1 MLISTDSEYQ
11 VLVSNLLLSISIFH
25 CNIPSMIPVYTDKH
39 SQLILSFSY
48 VSSPHSSLAPIC
60 LSFSLYHD
68 VYMIYLHIYGVETN
82 RNGCIKHNSTLSNCV
97 VVNFKSKLKA
107 DKYPF
112 VLKYTYLGFVF
123 FCIIL
128 SKYKPGVS
136 IYILVQLSD
145 KKHHRFS

>member
-11 VLVSNLLLSISIFH
+11 CLVSNLLLSISIFH

-82 RNGCIKHNSTLSNCV
+82 RNGCIKHNSTLSNYV

-112 VLKYTYLGFVF
+112 CTEIHLFRLRVFLHNIIKIQTWGIYLYT
-123 FCIIL
+123 
-128 SKYKPGVS
+128 SSTK
-136 IYILVQLSD
+136 
-145 KKHHRFS
+145 

>member
-25 CNIPSMIPVYTDKH
+25 CNIPSMIPVYTFKH

-48 VSSPHSSLAPIC
+48 VSSPHSSLALIC
-60 LSFSLYHD
+60 LSFSLYYD

-82 RNGCIKHNSTLSNCV
+82 RNGCIKHNSTLSNYV

-123 FCIIL
+123 FLHNIIRIQTWGICL
-128 SKYKPGVS
+128 YTSTTK
-136 IYILVQLSD
+136 
-145 KKHHRFS
+145 